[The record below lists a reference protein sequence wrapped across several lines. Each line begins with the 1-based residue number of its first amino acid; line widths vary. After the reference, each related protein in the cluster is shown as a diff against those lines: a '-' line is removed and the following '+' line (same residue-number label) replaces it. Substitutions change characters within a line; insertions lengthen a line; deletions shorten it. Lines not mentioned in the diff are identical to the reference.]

1 MAPPYRFVPAPLD
14 YPGHVYSWRGG
25 RVLEHHLVWWRAT
38 GALVPEGFD
47 LHHKDDV
54 GLNNDFDNLELL
66 PHGVH
71 TRLHHLIAE
80 DMVFACA
87 HCGDVIVRTA
97 RDVRSKSRQGQRRF
111 FCSKSHAALTGHAHR
126 VLQHG
131 TSAAYNKHGCRCA
144 VCKKYKAGRAL
155 ARKAKLAD
163 TKT

>member
-1 MAPPYRFVPAPLD
+1 M
-14 YPGHVYSWRGG
+14 
-25 RVLEHHLVWWRAT
+25 WWRAT

-66 PHGVH
+66 PHG
-71 TRLHHLIAE
+71 
-80 DMVFACA
+80 
-87 HCGDVIVRTA
+87 
-97 RDVRSKSRQGQRRF
+97 
-111 FCSKSHAALTGHAHR
+111 
-126 VLQHG
+126 
-131 TSAAYNKHGCRCA
+131 CA